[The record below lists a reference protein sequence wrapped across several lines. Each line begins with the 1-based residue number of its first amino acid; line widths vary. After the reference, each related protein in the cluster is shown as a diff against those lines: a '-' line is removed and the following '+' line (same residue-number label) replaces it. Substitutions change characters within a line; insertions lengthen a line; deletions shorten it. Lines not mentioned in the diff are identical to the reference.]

1 MTRFSLFFVST
12 FAAVVIAFVPQ
23 PGPETSS
30 QLPVIKT
37 RSLAAGG
44 LAPVKA
50 RSLVDE
56 ICKSS
61 RKQECKATLGAA
73 GPRG

>member
-12 FAAVVIAFVPQ
+12 FAAMVIAFVPQ

-37 RSLAAGG
+37 RSLSGGG
-44 LAPVKA
+44 LAPLKA
-50 RSLVDE
+50 RSLVGE

-61 RKQECKATLGAA
+61 GKQECKASLGAS